1 MVTNAGRLK
10 FRVESSN
17 KELGAFYTVEFND
30 QNGEC
35 NCRDFVVRCQP
46 AYRQSKITVEYG
58 TPQYKTRCKHI
69 NQVLIFIANKAI
81 SGVLK

>member
-1 MVTNAGRLK
+1 MVINAGRLK

-35 NCRDFVVRCQP
+35 NCRDFVVRCKP
-46 AYRQSKITVEYG
+46 VYRQSKTTVEYG
-58 TPQYKTRCKHI
+58 NAEKTRCKHI